1 MKKIGRYTV
10 QGLLG
15 RGGMGRVF
23 KVELPPIGKFAALK
37 LLDPEPLIIKLMGL
51 ENLRESF
58 IREAATIANLNH
70 PNIVAIHDFD
80 EYDGKPFFV
89 MDFLANNL
97 GSVIGESYTIEKPSR
112 RIPIDRALDYILQTL
127 DGLDCLHDAGILHR
141 DIKPFNLLITA
152 QDTIKICDFGLSKLR
167 NEAYSGPATLNV
179 GSPYYAAPE
188 QEEDPDSVDVR
199 ADLYPVGIMLYRML
213 TSRLPYLSDM
223 NGSYIPPSRFNSD
236 LDSEWDDFM
245 QKAIARS
252 PDRRFN
258 SAESMKSALIDLSR
272 HWKKQKEKTCAFD
285 TSQLDT
291 PMPEFRPLHYVPRYT
306 PLKLRPKSARI
317 RFNLNSLWQP
327 KAYVAN
333 QFEKHGKGA
342 LKDHSTGL
350 IWQTSG
356 CSYPRNWHGARHYI
370 QQLNQ
375 EKYCG
380 IDNWRLPTIDE
391 LATLLNPNPQGT
403 ALCIES
409 VFDITQRWLW
419 SIDRRSFAAA
429 YYVDIELG
437 FVGWQDFSAPYYVRA
452 VSRCV

>member
-1 MKKIGRYTV
+1 MV

-23 KVELPPIGKFAALK
+23 KVELPAIGKIAALK
-37 LLDPEPLIIKLMGL
+37 LLDPDPLIIKLLGL
-51 ENLRESF
+51 EKLHAAF
-58 IREAATIANLNH
+58 IREAATITSLNH

-80 EYDGKPFFV
+80 KHDGKPFFV
-89 MDFLANNL
+89 MDFFANNL
-97 GSVIGESYTIEKPSR
+97 GSVIGESYTIEQPSR
-112 RIPIDRALDYILQTL
+112 SIPIDRALDYIRQTL
-127 DGLDCLHDAGILHR
+127 DGLDCLHDAGILHC

-167 NEAYSGPATLNV
+167 NEAYTGPASLNV

-199 ADLYPVGIMLYRML
+199 ADLYPVGIMFYRML
-213 TSRLPYLSDM
+213 TCRLPYLNDM
-223 NGSYIPPSRFNSD
+223 DEGYIPPSRFNSD

-258 SAESMKSALIDLSR
+258 SAESMKSALIDLSY

-291 PMPEFRPLHYVPRYT
+291 PMPVLRPLHYVPRYT
-306 PLKLRPKSARI
+306 PLKLRPKSAKI

-327 KAYVAN
+327 NAYMAN
-333 QFEKHGKGA
+333 QFEKHGKRA

-356 CSYPRNWHGARHYI
+356 SRYPRNWHGAQHYI

-375 EKYCG
+375 EKFNG

-391 LATLLNPNPQGT
+391 LVTLLTPNPQGA

-409 VFDITQRWLW
+409 VFDSTQRWLW